1 MKSTPIGVASMAG
14 VLRVMVA
21 GAGAFG
27 QEHLRMLAQM
37 NGVAVVGVADVN
49 GNAARRAAE
58 RFDAACANTD
68 AVKLM
73 DQTRP
78 DGVVVATPGDTHVA
92 LARHALA
99 LGIPVLVEKPVALT
113 SAEAE
118 TLAQAEAAS
127 TSFVLPG
134 HILRFSA
141 SHGKLAEIVQSDDIG
156 PLLSVTARRYR
167 DDDHARRY
175 PDIDPILMTM
185 IHDIDLA
192 VWITK
197 ASGVELLAHRRPAG
211 IQRSETIVTATDS
224 GGAIWRLATAWTFPG
239 QAPPDRIEVVGERG
253 SVELEA
259 GHHIRQFGA
268 VSRRIDLNGLDL
280 DEALQMEL
288 SYFLR
293 CIRRGERP
301 QIVTL
306 REAINGLSFA
316 RAAIESLQTGT
327 TIRP

>member
-1 MKSTPIGVASMAG
+1 MADQ
-14 VLRVMVA
+14 LRVVVA

-27 QEHLRMLAQM
+27 QEHLRTLAKM
-37 NGVAVVGVADVN
+37 DGVTVVGVADIN
-49 GNAARRAAE
+49 GDAARREAE
-58 RFDAACANTD
+58 RVGSARWDTHAAN
-68 AVKLM
+68 LM
-73 DQTRP
+73 DQLRP

-99 LGIPVLVEKPVALT
+99 LGTPVLVEKPVALT
-113 SAEAE
+113 PAEAE
-118 TLAQAEAAS
+118 ILAQAEAAS
-127 TSFVLPG
+127 TGFVLPG

-141 SHGKLAEIVQSDDIG
+141 SHRRFAAIAESDDIG

-167 DDDHARRY
+167 DDDHAKRY
-175 PDIDPILMTM
+175 PGIDPILMTM

-197 ASGVELLAHRRPAG
+197 ATGVELLAHRRPAG
-211 IQRSETIVTATDS
+211 LQRSETIVTATDS
-224 GGAIWRLATAWTFPG
+224 AGAIWRLATAWTFPG
-239 QAPPDRIEVVGERG
+239 LAPPDRIEVVGERG

-268 VSRRIDLNGLDL
+268 VSRRIELDGLDL
-280 DEALQMEL
+280 DEALLMEL

-293 CIRRGERP
+293 CIRRGELP

-316 RAAIESLQTGT
+316 TAAIESLQTGT
-327 TIRP
+327 TARP

>member
-1 MKSTPIGVASMAG
+1 MADE
-14 VLRVMVA
+14 LRVLVA

-27 QEHLRMLAQM
+27 QEHLRTLAQM
-37 NGVAVVGVADVN
+37 DGVVVVGVADIN
-49 GNAARRAAE
+49 GDAARRAAE
-58 RFDAACANTD
+58 KFGTARRDTDAAR
-68 AVKLM
+68 LI

-99 LGIPVLVEKPVALT
+99 LGIPVLVEKPVVLT
-113 SAEAE
+113 PAEAE
-118 TLAQAEAAS
+118 SLAQAEAAS
-127 TSFVLPG
+127 TGFVLPG
-134 HILRFSA
+134 HILRFSP
-141 SHGKLAEIVQSDDIG
+141 SHRKFAEIAASDDIG

-197 ASGVELLAHRRPAG
+197 ATAVELLAHRRPAG
-211 IQRSETIVTATDS
+211 VQRSETIVTATDT

-253 SVELEA
+253 SIELEA

-268 VSRRIDLNGLDL
+268 VTRRIDLNGLDL

-288 SYFLR
+288 TYFLR
-293 CIRRGERP
+293 CIRHGERP
-301 QIVTL
+301 QMVTL

-327 TIRP
+327 TVRP